1 MQQCSIRLLVPPAER
16 PSDISALAGCSCT
29 VTTRTRSWHL
39 SLVGKRQKHKLSEPH
54 LGPLSGILKI
64 KPTKLLAA
72 IQISDADRR
81 REILITD
88 ECTRMVID
96 LHGMV
101 G

>member
-1 MQQCSIRLLVPPAER
+1 
-16 PSDISALAGCSCT
+16 
-29 VTTRTRSWHL
+29 VTTRTRTCSWHL

-54 LGPLSGILKI
+54 LGPLSGILKL

-88 ECTRMVID
+88 ECTRMVI
-96 LHGMV
+96 
-101 G
+101 